1 MPNITVK
8 NIPDD
13 LYEELK
19 KSAKINRRSINQEII
34 MCIESGVQHKVESS
48 AQVLEKARKLR
59 KKTAGSPI
67 NELEFNRIKKAERLW

>member
-19 KSAKINRRSINQEII
+19 RSAKINRRSINQEII
-34 MCIESGVQHKVESS
+34 MCIESSLQHKVENPK
-48 AQVLEKARKLR
+48 QVLEKARKLR
-59 KKTAGSPI
+59 IKTAGSPI
-67 NELEFNRIKKAERLW
+67 SDSEFNRIKETNRL

>member
-19 KSAKINRRSINQEII
+19 RSAKINRRSINQEII
-34 MCIESGVQHKVESS
+34 MCIESNVQHKFESPV
-48 AQVLEKARKLR
+48 QVLEKARKLR

-67 NELEFNRIKKAERLW
+67 SEIEFNLIKEAKRL

>member
-8 NIPDD
+8 NIPDN

-19 KSAKINRRSINQEII
+19 RSAKINRRSINQEII
-34 MCIESGVQHKVESS
+34 MCIENSVQHKVESP

-59 KKTAGSPI
+59 EKTAGRPI
-67 NELEFNRIKKAERLW
+67 SDAELNRIKEAKRL

>member
-19 KSAKINRRSINQEII
+19 RSAKINRRSINQEII
-34 MCIESGVQHKVESS
+34 MCIESSVQHKVESP

-59 KKTAGSPI
+59 EKTAGRPI
-67 NELEFNRIKKAERLW
+67 SDAEFYRIKEAKRL

>member
-13 LYEELK
+13 LYGELK
-19 KSAKINRRSINQEII
+19 RSAKINRRSINQEII
-34 MCIESGVQHKVESS
+34 MCIESSVQHKVESP

-59 KKTAGSPI
+59 EKTAGRPI
-67 NELEFNRIKKAERLW
+67 SDAEFNRIKEAKRL

>member
-19 KSAKINRRSINQEII
+19 RCAKINRRSINQEII
-34 MCIESGVQHKVESS
+34 MCIESNVQHRVESP

-59 KKTAGSPI
+59 EKTASSPI
-67 NELEFNRIKKAERLW
+67 SEVEFNRIKEAKRL

>member
-19 KSAKINRRSINQEII
+19 RSAKINRRSINQEII
-34 MCIESGVQHKVESS
+34 MCIESNVQHKFESP

-67 NELEFNRIKKAERLW
+67 SEIEFNLIKEAKRL